1 MKLYGFAIGAFTLS
15 LLASCSNNT
24 NVNEPD
30 MPEEELPAMQLAQAP
45 DLVIWNS
52 NEVFA
57 GNAPQTKATRATT
70 KYQNDEVEVNLA
82 IQDVHEK
89 YDVADLVSHLSIHVR
104 SNTDVEV
111 VLPVPSTY
119 YCDQDD
125 LYIYNERNVDNWE
138 LEVSENSLTATI
150 GEGENA
156 PEVTLTVAFNDGN
169 ITIKT
174 SGITNDVLAAVTA
187 EDGDIVGINFDVYNY
202 FNRGNQYSTGSYAEW
217 TLQGLKNALDGSTI
231 EFVLKESKNQVLPD
245 YYINA
250 FTGDKVTYN
259 GTTVDRDCTVKPV
272 EDQIES
278 FYAPST
284 GENGFNQVYVNR
296 TFPGIL
302 EPEQPEE

>member
-1 MKLYGFAIGAFTLS
+1 MKMKLYGFAIGAFTLS

-24 NVNEPD
+24 NVNEPE

-111 VLPVPSTY
+111 VLPVEKKW

-125 LYIYNERNVDNWE
+125 LYIYNERNVNDWE
-138 LEVSENSLTATI
+138 LE
-150 GEGENA
+150 EGENTLTA
-156 PEVTLTVAFNDGN
+156 KIGDETVTLKVTFNDDN
-169 ITIKT
+169 ITIT
-174 SGITNDVLAAVTA
+174 TEGINEEVLTAVT
-187 EDGDIVGINFDVYNY
+187 EENGDIVGINFDVYNY
-202 FNRGNQYSTGSYAEW
+202 YNRANQETTGSYAEW
-217 TLQGLKNALDGSTI
+217 TLQGLKGALDDSTI
-231 EFVLKESKNQVLPD
+231 KFVLEGDQVLPD

-250 FTGDKVTYN
+250 FTGDKVT
-259 GTTVDRDCTVKPV
+259 DSEILRDCTVTPV
-272 EDQIES
+272 EDQIKS

-302 EPEQPEE
+302 ESEQPKE